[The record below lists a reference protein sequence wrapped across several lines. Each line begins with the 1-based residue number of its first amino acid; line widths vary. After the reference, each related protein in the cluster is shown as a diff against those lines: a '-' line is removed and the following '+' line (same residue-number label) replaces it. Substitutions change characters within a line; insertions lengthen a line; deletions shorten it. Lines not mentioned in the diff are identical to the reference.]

1 LKSFTSDV
9 VGVLLA
15 PCVRVDESA
24 GKQLPNRRKLRV
36 AIVAPTL
43 RILGGHSVQAQRLL
57 EGWKRDDDVE
67 AWLVPINPE
76 PAGSAARLLSIKYVR
91 TVLTQLLYW
100 PQLVRELRRADVV
113 HVFSASYASFLLA
126 PLPAILV
133 ARAFGRPVLLNY
145 HSGEAADHLKRSQI
159 ARASI
164 AKCDATIV
172 PSRYL
177 VDVFSQ
183 LGLTASAIPNVV
195 DLKRFAYRRRHP
207 IGPRMLSVRNFE
219 PLYNVACT
227 LRAFQ
232 LVQKR
237 WPNASLTLVG
247 SGSQE
252 ATLHTLAR
260 DLALEHVTFAGRIHP
275 DRMPDYYASHDIYV
289 QSPDID
295 NMPISVLEAYA
306 SGLPVVSTETGGVP
320 AILTHGEHGLL
331 APSDDHAALA
341 ERVLLLLEQP
351 GLACELA
358 ENARARCDDFQWHR
372 VRDEWLSHYLQIWR
386 LHSSRTATGLRFDPS
401 ARAE

>member
-1 LKSFTSDV
+1 MRSGL
-9 VGVLLA
+9 LLA
-15 PCVRVDESA
+15 HCVEVDESS
-24 GKQLPNRRKLRV
+24 GKQLPHVRKLRV

-57 EGWKRDDDVE
+57 DGWKRDDDVD

-76 PAGSAARLLSIKYVR
+76 PTGPAARLLAIKYVR
-91 TVLTQLLYW
+91 TILTQLLYW
-100 PQLVRELRRADVV
+100 PQLVRQLRRADVV

-133 ARAFGRPVLLNY
+133 AKLLGRPVVLNY
-145 HSGEAADHLKRSQI
+145 HSGEADDHLRRSRI
-159 ARASI
+159 ARALI
-164 AKCDATIV
+164 AKCDATVV

-177 VDVFSQ
+177 VDVFSA
-183 LGLTASAIPNVV
+183 LGFNASAIPNVV
-195 DLKRFAYRRRHP
+195 DLKRFAYRRRHG
-207 IGPRMLSVRNFE
+207 ISPRILSVRNFE
-219 PLYNVACT
+219 RIYNVACT

-237 WPNASLTLVG
+237 WPNAELTLVG

-252 ATLHTLAR
+252 LLLRALVR

-275 DRMPDYYASHDIYV
+275 DQMADYYASHDIYL

-306 SGLPVVSTETGGVP
+306 CGLPVVSTETGGVP

-331 APSDDHAALA
+331 APVDDHAALA
-341 ERVLLLLEQP
+341 ERALLLLEQP

-358 ENARARCDDFQWHR
+358 ERARVRCDDFQWHH
-372 VRDEWLSHYLQIWR
+372 VRDQWLSHYRQVWR
-386 LHSSRTATGLRFDPS
+386 PHDNGTAARLRLNPP
-401 ARAE
+401 AQAE